1 MANLLNIAI
10 KRNAVNSKSI
20 LEKIDKA
27 KDLDGA
33 PKNSIKTGKGLLASI
48 QSIKDNMNKYLG
60 DKKDNYLCLTSESDI
75 KQYFDKLVEYG
86 FVALDTETTGLDP
99 IDDDI
104 VGLSVYAPGLK
115 AAYIPINHID
125 YITNER
131 IENQPSRLFMKSQLD
146 RFNENGTKVIMFNSA
161 FDVRILRHS
170 LNSFLTC
177 WYDAAIAARI
187 LNENE
192 TSNRLKDLHK
202 KYILHNKEDE
212 FTFGALFNNVSFSL
226 IPIDVGYLYAAKDA
240 EVTWELFDFQ
250 YHYLNKDD
258 PLCMSRELQDVADLF
273 WNIEMKCAPVIADM
287 EDNGICLDLDIC
299 EELKTKYVPILTE
312 AENRYKQS
320 LIDYGI
326 YEQIDISSPVQL
338 AHLFYDILHLQSNDP
353 KQPRGT
359 GKKIL
364 DGFDSHPII
373 DAIKDYRGVFT
384 IINSFILKL
393 PKVIKADGK
402 IHCRFLQNGT
412 DTGRLSSK
420 DPNMQNI
427 PSHAKDIRRMFKAS
441 PGYVLIGSDYSQQ
454 EPKMTAFLSNDK
466 GLLEAA
472 RTGRDIYSSIASI
485 AFNKTYEECTEFNP
499 DGSFNKDGKER
510 RSQAKVIVLGICY
523 GRGIKSL
530 AGQLKCSLDD
540 AQKIYDEVLNIFTGL
555 RQFKEDSEKMAREK
569 GYVTTA
575 WGRRRHLPDMQLP
588 EYSIYYSKSRVERTG
603 QSEVSQQDLAYYGQA
618 LANAYSRQEKSNI
631 IDNAKSQ
638 GVIIRNNNAFIAR
651 ATRQTVNARVQ
662 GSAADMVKI
671 AMIKLANDEELKKL
685 GFRLL
690 LQVHDELIGE
700 CPYENRHKASERF
713 GYIMSHAVE
722 DKMDLPFNTD
732 VSCVENWYD
741 DVVNGIN
748 LLDN

>member
-1 MANLLNIAI
+1 MANLLNIAMNR
-10 KRNAVNSKSI
+10 KAVDSKQI

-27 KDLDGA
+27 KELDSG
-33 PKNSIKTGKGLLASI
+33 SRVTIKTGKGLLASI
-48 QSIKDNMNKYLG
+48 QSIKDNMDKYLG
-60 DKKDNYLCLTSESDI
+60 HKKNDYLCLMSESEIVD
-75 KQYFDKLVEYG
+75 YFDKLIDYG
-86 FVALDTETTGLDP
+86 YVALDTETTGLDP

-131 IENQPSRLFMKSQLD
+131 IENQPSREFIKSQLD
-146 RFNENGTKVIMFNSA
+146 RFNENNTKIIMFNAA
-161 FDVRILRHS
+161 FDLRILRHS
-170 LNSFLTC
+170 LNSYLTC
-177 WYDAAIAARI
+177 WFDCAIAARL

-192 TSNRLKDLHK
+192 NSNKLKDLHK
-202 KYILHNKEDE
+202 KYILRNKEDE
-212 FTFGALFNNVSFSL
+212 FTFAALFEHITFNL
-226 IPIDVGYLYAAKDA
+226 IPINVGYLYAAKDA

-258 PLCMSRELQDVADLF
+258 DLCKSRELQDVASLF
-273 WNIEMKCAPVIADM
+273 WDIEMKCVPVIADM
-287 EDNGICLDLDIC
+287 EDAGICLDLDIC
-299 EELKTKYVPILTE
+299 QELKTKYIPILDD
-312 AENRYKQS
+312 AERRYKQA
-320 LIDYGI
+320 LLDNGI
-326 YEQIDISSPVQL
+326 TEQIDISSPSQL
-338 AHLFYDILHLQSNDP
+338 AHLLYDILKLRSNDP

-364 DGFDSHPII
+364 DGFESSPIV

-384 IINSFILKL
+384 VINSFIIKL
-393 PKVIKADGK
+393 PTVIKKDGK
-402 IHCRFLQNGT
+402 IHCRFLQDGT

-427 PSHAKDIRRMFKAS
+427 PSRAKDIRRMFKAS

-454 EPKMTAFLSNDK
+454 EPKMTAFLSNDR

-472 RTGRDIYSSIASI
+472 KTGKDIYSSIAAI
-485 AFNKTYEECTEFNP
+485 AFNKSYEECSEFNP
-499 DGSFNKDGKER
+499 DGSFNKEGKER

-555 RQFKEDSEKMAREK
+555 KQFKEDSEAMAKDK

-575 WGRRRHLPDMQLP
+575 WGRRRHLPDMRLP
-588 EYSIYYSKSRVERTG
+588 EYSIKYSEERIANTG
-603 QSEVSQQDLAYYGQA
+603 ESEVSIQDLNYYSQVLSA
-618 LANAYSRQEKSNI
+618 ARSRRDKSAI
-631 IDNAKSQ
+631 IDSARSQ

-671 AMIKLANDEELKKL
+671 AMCKLANDSELKSL

-700 CPYENRHKASERF
+700 CPYENRHAAAKRF
-713 GYIMSHAVE
+713 GYIMAHAVE
-722 DKMDLPFNTD
+722 DKMDIPFNTD
-732 VSCVENWYD
+732 VSCVRNWYD
-741 DVVNGIN
+741 DVVNGVN
-748 LLDN
+748 LLDE